1 MTIAYILFAII
12 ITILFIVAIK
22 AFTSNTNDVKLEA
35 FITASNEKLNSINN
49 DVKRIE
55 DAVRKEN
62 FTQPH

>member
-22 AFTSNTNDVKLEA
+22 AFTSNTNDAKFDA
-35 FITASNEKLNSINN
+35 FITANNEKLNSINN

-55 DAVRKEN
+55 DAVRKEISL
-62 FTQPH
+62 H